1 MKRTD
6 TKQTRSSVVQLTL
19 NISIKPKGFIEIL
32 KIVLRLTTDDHTL
45 MIGKQVKQERAQ
57 GGCLGTESLRKT

>member
-1 MKRTD
+1 MISIHKKIETSEGICSTTY
-6 TKQTRSSVVQLTL
+6 TKQTRSRNTYV
-19 NISIKPKGFIEIL
+19 L
-32 KIVLRLTTDDHTL
+32 KLTTDDHTL